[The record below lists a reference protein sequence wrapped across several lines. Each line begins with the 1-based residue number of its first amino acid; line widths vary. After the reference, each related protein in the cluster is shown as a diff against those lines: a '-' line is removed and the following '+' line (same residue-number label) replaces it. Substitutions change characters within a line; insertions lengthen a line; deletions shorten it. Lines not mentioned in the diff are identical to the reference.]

1 MNLNGVKALP
11 NGNVIDLRRPS
22 EYTFTVEEIAKLL
35 SKVKRF
41 NGWGMSVA
49 RHSTIVANILFY
61 LTRNPHIALLGL
73 LHDAQEG
80 YVGDIATPVKDLI
93 SSQWERLEKSI
104 HREILFQLNVKH
116 ENAKGAEKLVKLID
130 KVALKAEFEVLESRG
145 RFKRDEQGVWNET
158 FKGMPPLIRASRERL
173 IDLTENGVDTYY
185 DEDEVAFVYSFEHFT
200 FECTS
205 PAYWAEVEYKTID
218 GNKQTCLVREEMTER
233 FTALL
238 GYDNVKSV
246 I

>member
-11 NGNVIDLRRPS
+11 NGNVITLHQPS
-22 EYTFTVEEIAKLL
+22 TYKFEVEEIAKLL
-35 SKVKRF
+35 AKVKRF

-130 KVALKAEFEVLESRG
+130 MVALKAEFEVLESRG

-158 FKGMPPLIRASRERL
+158 FKGMPPLSRASRERL
-173 IDLTENGVDTYY
+173 VDLTENGVDTYY

-200 FECTS
+200 FECTR
-205 PAYWAEVEYKTID
+205 PAYWAEAEYKTID